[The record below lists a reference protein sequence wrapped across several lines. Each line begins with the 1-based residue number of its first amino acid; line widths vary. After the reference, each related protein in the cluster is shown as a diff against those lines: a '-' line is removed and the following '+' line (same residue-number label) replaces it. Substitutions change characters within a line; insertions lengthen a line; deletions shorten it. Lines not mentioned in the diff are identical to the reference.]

1 MEQNTLEVTE
11 RSEVFEFASLRDLVN
26 QALHQNFG
34 EIQLS
39 NGLTTGFRDLDNII
53 KGFRKGE
60 LTTIA
65 VKPGMGKT
73 ALMLSIANNLAIKNN
88 HSVAIFSSERSST
101 KITNRLI
108 ESETGMSLDKLIKG
122 NMRPSEKDHMYSL
135 VSQIAKANIFM
146 DDTQQLSVEELFQK
160 ARQLKISNN
169 IELIIVDYLELLNTT
184 QTDTG
189 NRQEELNIIVHT
201 LKSIAIELNIPVLLF
216 SQIPGHYPS
225 NVVQRPALKDV
236 PVFLSELSDVVMFL
250 HRVDLITRPNGSE
263 KRPGDL
269 VELIV
274 GKYSDQKNESIVELR
289 YIESLAKFTDK

>member
-39 NGLTTGFRDLDNII
+39 NGLSTGFRDLDNVI
-53 KGFRKGE
+53 KGLKKGE
-60 LTTIA
+60 LTTVA

-73 ALMLSIANNLAIKNN
+73 ALMLSFANNLAIKNN

-135 VSQIAKANIFM
+135 VSQIAKASIFM

-169 IELIIVDYLELLNTT
+169 IELIIVDYLELLS
-184 QTDTG
+184 TDQLDPES
-189 NRQEELNIIVHT
+189 RQEELNKIVYT
-201 LKSIAIELNIPVLLF
+201 LKGIAKELNIPVLLF

-225 NVVQRPALKDV
+225 NVMQRPSLKDI

-250 HRVDLITRPNGSE
+250 HRTDLIARPKSDENH
-263 KRPGDL
+263 PMDL
-269 VELIV
+269 VEIIV
-274 GKYSDQKNESIVELR
+274 GKYNEQKNEDIVQLR
-289 YIESLAKFTDK
+289 YIESHAKFTDK

>member
-11 RSEVFEFASLRDLVN
+11 RSEVFEFASLRELVN

-39 NGLTTGFRDLDNII
+39 NGLSTGFRDLDTVIQGL
-53 KGFRKGE
+53 KKGE

-73 ALMLSIANNLAIKNN
+73 ALMLSFANNLAIKSN

-108 ESETGMSLDKLIKG
+108 ESETGMSLDRLIKG
-122 NMRPSEKDHMYSL
+122 NLRPSEKDHMFSL
-135 VSQIAKANIFM
+135 VSQIAKANIYM
-146 DDTQQLSVEELFQK
+146 DDTQNLSAEELFQK

-169 IELIIVDYLELLNTT
+169 IELIIVDYLELLTT
-184 QTDTG
+184 LQTDAE
-189 NRQEELNIIVHT
+189 NRQEELNKIVNT
-201 LKSIAIELNIPVLLF
+201 LKNIAKELNIPVLLF

-225 NVVQRPALKDV
+225 NIIQKPSLKDI
-236 PVFLSELSDVVMFL
+236 PVFLSELSDVVLFL
-250 HRVDLITRPNGSE
+250 HRADLVSRPNGGDHVPS
-263 KRPGDL
+263 DL
-269 VELIV
+269 VEIIV
-274 GKYSDQKNESIVELR
+274 GKYNQQKNENTVELR
-289 YIESLAKFTDK
+289 YIESLAKFADK

>member
-11 RSEVFEFASLRDLVN
+11 RSEVFEFASLRELVN

-39 NGLTTGFRDLDNII
+39 NGLSTGFRDLDTVI
-53 KGFRKGE
+53 KGLKKGE

-73 ALMLSIANNLAIKNN
+73 ALMLSFANNLAIKNN

-108 ESETGMSLDKLIKG
+108 ESETGMSLDRLIKG
-122 NMRPSEKDHMYSL
+122 NFRPSEKDHMYSL

-146 DDTQQLSVEELFQK
+146 DDTQNLSVEELFLK

-169 IELIIVDYLELLNTT
+169 IELIIVDYLELLSTM
-184 QTDTG
+184 QGDAE
-189 NRQEELNIIVHT
+189 NRQEELNKIVHT
-201 LKSIAIELNIPVLLF
+201 LKNIAKELNIPVLLF

-225 NVVQRPALKDV
+225 NVVQKPSLKDI
-236 PVFLSELSDVVMFL
+236 PVFLSELSDVVLFL
-250 HRVDLITRPNGSE
+250 HRTDLVSRPNGNQKQSS
-263 KRPGDL
+263 DL
-269 VELIV
+269 VEIVV
-274 GKYSDQKNESIVELR
+274 GKYNDHKNEHSVELR
-289 YIESLAKFTDK
+289 YIESLAKFADK